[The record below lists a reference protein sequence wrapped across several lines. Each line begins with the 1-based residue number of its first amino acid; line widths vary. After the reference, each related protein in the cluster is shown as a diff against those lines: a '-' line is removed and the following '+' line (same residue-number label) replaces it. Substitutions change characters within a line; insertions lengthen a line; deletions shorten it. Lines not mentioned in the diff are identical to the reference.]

1 MHEDCLDR
9 SGTAPASTPAPRH
22 LLRRSMTAVGVAGVA
37 VALLAGCGSSSS
49 SDSSGSA
56 PSAQSSAASSPS
68 SGSDSSANAVTI
80 TIKDYK
86 YTVPSS
92 VKPGQ
97 KISVKNEDS
106 QAHTVTTDSG
116 SDFNDNAPAG
126 STTSFTAPS
135 KAGSYKFHCTFHSNM
150 HGTLVVK

>member
-1 MHEDCLDR
+1 MYAERLDR
-9 SGTAPASTPAPRH
+9 STTAPSSTPPHRH
-22 LLRRSMTAVGVAGVA
+22 LLRRTVTAVGVAGVA
-37 VALLAGCGSSSS
+37 VALLAGCGSSSGT
-49 SDSSGSA
+49 DSSS
-56 PSAQSSAASSPS
+56 STSSAAAAPS
-68 SGSDSSANAVTI
+68 SGSGTSSSAATI

-86 YTVPSS
+86 YAVPSS

-97 KISVKNEDS
+97 KIMVKNEDS
-106 QAHTVTTDSG
+106 EAHTVTTDSG
-116 SDFNDNAPAG
+116 SDFNDNAAAG